1 MIITDNEPFYPA
13 TCHAPSMSRRR
24 VLVGA
29 AALLAAG
36 VTTPRGAGAGDDG
49 VGIIRRYASLPDD
62 PWAVCHGLRG
72 MGRDFAV
79 QSGRRAVDF
88 LLETHVAWLPAN
100 GKRVLGFPVQVEVH
114 PNMFLKTMLEAGV
127 PLDHAFTH
135 EGSPRTLRDLLDGAR
150 ALFRPARVGGSA
162 NMLPWSLITFART
175 MPPSRARWTNAWDE
189 PVDLDATVEGAL
201 GLLEQASLPL
211 MQAMREGRP
220 ETAKAPVHS
229 FTCGGTHMLYA
240 LLTAM
245 HAGYTGKDRIERTR
259 RQVDLLVWRT
269 SADIELMERFFKE
282 RARQKGVY
290 WFELDAKLKLL
301 GHAEECLALGLRRG
315 VVTLT
320 PDQQAQRRTAVV
332 ALRRMLDDMETRDMS
347 EARELDRDLFRQLV
361 GDACHARHG
370 LTLA

>member
-1 MIITDNEPFYPA
+1 MIITDIEPFYPA

-49 VGIIRRYASLPDD
+49 VEIIRRYASLPDD

-79 QSGRRAVDF
+79 QGGRRAVEF

-100 GKRVLGFPVQVEVH
+100 GKRVLGFPVPVEVH

-135 EGSPRTLRDLLDGAR
+135 EGSRRTLRDLLDGAR
-150 ALFRPARVGGSA
+150 ALFRPARVGGAA

-211 MQAMREGRP
+211 MQAMREGRL

-320 PDQQAQRRTAVV
+320 PDQQSQRRTAVV
-332 ALRRMLDDMETRDMS
+332 ALRRMLDDMETRDMR

-370 LTLA
+370 LTLV